1 MDQVWMTPRG
11 RLLPTKEAVNA
22 NQGALAPCPNQGV
35 VACCP
40 LPPCTVY
47 FKCNFESL

>member
-22 NQGALAPCPNQGV
+22 NQGALAPNQGV
-35 VACCP
+35 VAS

>member
-22 NQGALAPCPNQGV
+22 NQGALAPCPQPG
-35 VACCP
+35 CGCL
-40 LPPCTVY
+40 LPPATVY
-47 FKCNFESL
+47 GLLQM